1 MVAPGRQ
8 TSEPEVTLIDWNCL
22 PIILN
27 NLDTGVSEI
36 LFFGHSI
43 PFRSLPKVKR
53 NKMRH
58 VPNESP
64 IYGILTPWKNEIFL
78 SPPFEINRVDPTKF
92 WKSKNIFVDLY
103 YFYTQKISHQLFSQK
118 FFIPWIWT
126 QLSLMVGLRFLK
138 FFDWEEEIG

>member
-1 MVAPGRQ
+1 MQIFLSKYFCSFIIFENKLIIVSISYFSVGLGCLSQYSIQVATQSKEKQNETCAKWKPYIWH
-8 TSEPEVTLIDWNCL
+8 ID
-22 PIILN
+22 P
-27 NLDTGVSEI
+27 
-36 LFFGHSI
+36 
-43 PFRSLPKVKR
+43 
-53 NKMRH
+53 M
-58 VPNESP
+58 
-64 IYGILTPWKNEIFL
+64 KNEIFL

-138 FFDWEEEIG
+138 FFDWEEEVG

>member
-1 MVAPGRQ
+1 MRL
-8 TSEPEVTLIDWNCL
+8 ERLISL
-22 PIILN
+22 VILGQSG
-27 NLDTGVSEI
+27 TISI
-36 LFFGHSI
+36 LALKNMFIMKFQKSIHSI

-64 IYGILTPWKNEIFL
+64 IYGILTPRKNEIFL
-78 SPPFEINRVDPTKF
+78 SPPLEINRVDPTKF
-92 WKSKNIFVDLY
+92 WKLKNIFVDLY
-103 YFYTQKISHQLFSQK
+103 YFYTQKIPHQLFSQK